1 MSTAGEAKAE
11 RDTLAR
17 GAKPRPEARARE
29 RERPRRAAAAEFV
42 IRVRRPR

>member
-29 RERPRRAAAAEFV
+29 RPRRAAAAEFV